1 MEHELHIFMVR
12 VFAWIM
18 GALLI
23 SAFFASYSDV
33 WDESAVPI
41 LIGKT
46 LLALTGGM
54 FVLAFVI
61 SRKVAKMLPSVAM
74 ATLIAYASFQ
84 GILFGLTYR
93 AAYHASLAP
102 VYTCMAV
109 LFGILAV
116 FGLRSGYDLSSTP
129 SLLMC
134 RSLRPAPLAFAPGS
148 CSRSSV
154 TIGSSCGTFPQ
165 ASTTTST
172 GTKQQPLAP
181 CRSISMWLASC

>member
-23 SAFFASYSDV
+23 SAFFASYSDL

-93 AAYHASLAP
+93 AAYHASLAG
-102 VYTCMAV
+102 C
-109 LFGILAV
+109 GIDTSGWWERQLELA
-116 FGLRSGYDLSSTP
+116 
-129 SLLMC
+129 LLGGFLQLGW
-134 RSLRPAPLAFAPGS
+134 SKTGDPAELGW
-148 CSRSSV
+148 
-154 TIGSSCGTFPQ
+154 
-165 ASTTTST
+165 
-172 GTKQQPLAP
+172 
-181 CRSISMWLASC
+181 WLARVVPTARDLLR

>member
-1 MEHELHIFMVR
+1 MYSGPPLEPRPQSIAELAPSELEPVEHELHIFMVR

-23 SAFFASYSDV
+23 SAFFASYSDL

-46 LLALTGGM
+46 LLAFTGGM

-74 ATLIAYASFQ
+74 ATLIAYARFQ

-102 VYTCMAV
+102 YC
-109 LFGILAV
+109 
-116 FGLRSGYDLSSTP
+116 SGYSLP
-129 SLLMC
+129 SDYAAAM
-134 RSLRPAPLAFAPGS
+134 
-148 CSRSSV
+148 
-154 TIGSSCGTFPQ
+154 T
-165 ASTTTST
+165 
-172 GTKQQPLAP
+172 
-181 CRSISMWLASC
+181 